1 MSHMPKILILVIWI
15 LLWLIIW
22 FWQWSKLNHSVQ
34 TLSEIT
40 NTLQAVA
47 DKAEPAVASA
57 KKTESCGMPAS
68 WTSEKT
74 SCSTSTINRQYEPG
88 TTFIS
93 GSITSTQ
100 QLNGKPSFLRRAGK
114 FCAYCREKIP
124 QAEKYI
130 LDDLTGKIN
139 IQLMTM
145 FFDTQK
151 FSTRIPQ
158 VPYET
163 LDFKYFAGKECT
175 EFPMRVVLDKNWK
188 LVESVCGWWS
198 VTIEDTAKKLR
209 EELSK

>member
-1 MSHMPKILILVIWI
+1 MNKNTYIIFLIG
-15 LLWLIIW
+15 LLWGIILGYR
-22 FWQWSKLNHSVQ
+22 QWSKLHGSIQ
-34 TLSEIT
+34 QLSEIT
-40 NTLQAVA
+40 STLQAIS
-47 DKAEPAVASA
+47 DKAEPKVANA
-57 KKTESCGMPAS
+57 KITESCWIPNSGSAGAS
-68 WTSEKT
+68 CGSDTT
-74 SCSTSTINRQYEPG
+74 NRQYEAG

-100 QLNGKPSFLRRAGK
+100 QLSSKPSFLRRAGK

-130 LDDLTGKIN
+130 LDDLSGKVN

-175 EFPMRVVLDKNWK
+175 EFPMRVVLDADGK
-188 LVESVCGWWS
+188 LVESVCGGTTS
-198 VTIEDTAKKLR
+198 IEDTAKKLKW
-209 EELSK
+209 LIK

>member
-1 MSHMPKILILVIWI
+1 MQHTSKILILLVWL
-15 LLWLIIW
+15 LLWGIVGY
-22 FWQWSKLNHSVQ
+22 WQWSKLSYSVQ

-40 NTLQAVA
+40 STLQAVA
-47 DKAEPAVASA
+47 DKAQPEVVNA
-57 KKTESCGMPAS
+57 KKIESCGIPKEWA
-68 WTSEKT
+68 TGAV
-74 SCSTSTINRQYEPG
+74 SCGSDTANRQYEPW
-88 TTFIS
+88 TTFVS

-100 QLNGKPSFLRRAGK
+100 QLVGKPSFLRWAGK

-130 LDDLTGKIN
+130 LDDLTGKVN

-175 EFPMRVVLDKNWK
+175 EFPMRVILDKQGN
-188 LVESVCGWWS
+188 LVESVCGWGKS
-198 VTIEDTAKKLR
+198 TVEDVAKTLKA
-209 EELSK
+209 EIIK

>member
-1 MSHMPKILILVIWI
+1 MWFLIWSIL
-15 LLWLIIW
+15 W
-22 FWQWSKLNHSVQ
+22 FWQWSKLSHSVQ
-34 TLSEIT
+34 ALNEIT
-40 NTLQAVA
+40 STLQAVA
-47 DKAEPAVASA
+47 DKAEPEVANA
-57 KKTESCGMPAS
+57 KKTESCGMPKEWSTGAV
-68 WTSEKT
+68 
-74 SCSTSTINRQYEPG
+74 SCGSNTANRQYEPW
-88 TTFIS
+88 TTFVS

-100 QLNGKPSFLRRAGK
+100 QLTGKPSFLRRAGK

-158 VPYET
+158 APYET

-198 VTIEDTAKKLR
+198 ITIEDTAKKLR

>member
-1 MSHMPKILILVIWI
+1 MSHTPKILLLIVWFLIWSI
-15 LLWLIIW
+15 VW
-22 FWQWSKLNHSVQ
+22 FWQWSKLSYSVQ

-47 DKAEPAVASA
+47 DKAEPDVALA
-57 KKTESCGMPAS
+57 KKTESCGLPKEWA
-68 WTSEKT
+68 TGAV
-74 SCSTSTINRQYEPG
+74 SCGSDTANRQYEPG
-88 TTFIS
+88 TIFVS

-100 QLNGKPSFLRRAGK
+100 QLTGKPSFLRRAGK

-158 VPYET
+158 APYEA

-175 EFPMRVVLDKNWK
+175 EFPMWVVLDKNGK

-209 EELSK
+209 EEIEK